1 MDKNEQNDSLFVG
14 QKCSIKKIVRENDV
28 EKFAEL
34 TGDINALHLNEK
46 IAKESIFG
54 GRVCHGMLIGSYIS
68 AALGMY
74 LPGEGTIYLGQDL
87 EFKKPVYIDEE
98 IEITVEIEKI
108 EEEKNII
115 ILKTIV
121 RKSDGNIAVN
131 GTAKVMFKMQE

>member
-1 MDKNEQNDSLFVG
+1 MDKNEQNDSFFVG

-34 TGDINALHLNEK
+34 TGDFNALHLNEE

-68 AALGMY
+68 AVLGMY

-108 EEEKNII
+108 VKEKNII
-115 ILKTIV
+115 FLKTIV

-131 GTAKVMFKMQE
+131 GTAKVMFNMQE